1 MAKAKK
7 DGVIING
14 VVYPVIKELE
24 FNYVIQYEND
34 KRLFNKRKK
43 RLVDSGYNDKK
54 QKKNATVRTTR
65 GKSGNYD
72 QVEHF
77 KLIPRFNKIRERND
91 RYTLHELAR
100 NIGTSEMTLSNFK
113 NGKRVN
119 ETTLNI
125 IREWI
130 LENE

>member
-1 MAKAKK
+1 MSK

-24 FNYVIQYEND
+24 FNYVIQYGND

-43 RLVDSGYNDKK
+43 RLVGSGYNDKK
-54 QKKNATVRTTR
+54 QKKNATVRTAR
-65 GKSGNYD
+65 GRSWDYD
-72 QVEHF
+72 QAEHF
-77 KLIPRFNKIRERND
+77 KLIPRFNKIREKND
-91 RYTLHELAR
+91 RYTLQELAR
-100 NIGTSEMTLSNFK
+100 NIGMSGVTLSNFK

-119 ETTLNI
+119 ATTI
-125 IREWI
+125 KVIREWI

>member
-1 MAKAKK
+1 MVREKTEIII
-7 DGVIING
+7 DGVA
-14 VVYPVIKELE
+14 YPVIKELE
-24 FNYVIQYEND
+24 FNYVIPYGND

-43 RLVDSGYNDKK
+43 RLVGSGYNDKK
-54 QKKNATVRTTR
+54 QKKNATVRTAR
-65 GKSGNYD
+65 GRNGTYD
-72 QVEHF
+72 QAEHF
-77 KLIPRFNKIRERND
+77 KLIPRFNKIREKND

-119 ETTLNI
+119 ETTIKI

>member
-1 MAKAKK
+1 MVRAKTEIII
-7 DGVIING
+7 DGVG
-14 VVYPVIKELE
+14 YPIIKELE
-24 FNYVIQYEND
+24 FNYVVQYGND

-43 RLVDSGYNDKK
+43 RLVGSGYNEKK
-54 QKKNATVRTTR
+54 QKKTATVRTAR
-65 GKSGNYD
+65 GRNGDYD

-77 KLIPRFNKIRERND
+77 NLIPRFNKIREKND

-100 NIGTSEMTLSNFK
+100 NIGTSQMTLSNFK

-119 ETTLNI
+119 GTTLKV

>member
-1 MAKAKK
+1 MSK

-14 VVYPVIKELE
+14 AVYPVIKELE
-24 FNYVIQYEND
+24 FNYVIQYGND
-34 KRLFNKRKK
+34 KRLYNKRKK
-43 RLVDSGYNDKK
+43 RLVGTGYNDKK
-54 QKKNATVRTTR
+54 HKKVATVRTVQGRNGT
-65 GKSGNYD
+65 YD

-77 KLIPRFNKIRERND
+77 KLIPRFNKIREKHD

-100 NIGTSEMTLSNFK
+100 NIGMSAMTLINFK

-119 ETTLNI
+119 ATTI
-125 IREWI
+125 KVIREWI

>member
-1 MAKAKK
+1 MVRAKMEIII
-7 DGVIING
+7 DGVG
-14 VVYPVIKELE
+14 YPIIKELE
-24 FNYVIQYEND
+24 FNYVVQYGND

-43 RLVDSGYNDKK
+43 RLVGTGYNDKK
-54 QKKNATVRTTR
+54 QKKIATVRTAR
-65 GKSGNYD
+65 GRSVTYD
-72 QVEHF
+72 RSEHF
-77 KLIPRFNKIRERND
+77 KLIPRFNKIREKND

-100 NIGTSEMTLSNFK
+100 NIGTSSMTLSNFK

-119 ETTLNI
+119 ETTLKV

>member
-1 MAKAKK
+1 MVRAKTEIFI
-7 DGVIING
+7 DGVG
-14 VVYPVIKELE
+14 YPVIKELE
-24 FNYVIQYEND
+24 FNYVVQYGND

-43 RLVDSGYNDKK
+43 RLVGTGYNDKK
-54 QKKNATVRTTR
+54 QKKIATVRTAR
-65 GKSGNYD
+65 GRSVTYD
-72 QVEHF
+72 RSEHF
-77 KLIPRFNKIRERND
+77 KLIPRFNKIREKND

-100 NIGTSEMTLSNFK
+100 NIGTSSMTLSNFK

-119 ETTLNI
+119 ETTLKV

>member
-1 MAKAKK
+1 MTKAKMEITI
-7 DGVIING
+7 DGVA
-14 VVYPVIKELE
+14 YPVIKELE
-24 FNYVIQYEND
+24 FNYVIQYGND

-43 RLVDSGYNDKK
+43 RLVGSGYNDKK
-54 QKKNATVRTTR
+54 QKKNATVRTAR
-65 GKSGNYD
+65 GRNGDYD

-77 KLIPRFNKIRERND
+77 KLIPRFNKIREKND

-113 NGKRVN
+113 NVNRVN
-119 ETTLNI
+119 ATTI
-125 IREWI
+125 KVIREWI

>member
-1 MAKAKK
+1 MVREKTEIFI
-7 DGVIING
+7 DGVS
-14 VVYPVIKELE
+14 YPVIKELE
-24 FNYVIQYEND
+24 FNYVIQYGND

-43 RLVDSGYNDKK
+43 RLVGPGYNDKK
-54 QKKNATVRTTR
+54 QKKNATVRTSR
-65 GKSGNYD
+65 GWSVNYD
-72 QVEHF
+72 QTEHF
-77 KLIPRFNKIRERND
+77 KLIPRFNKIREKND

-119 ETTLNI
+119 ETTLKI

>member
-1 MAKAKK
+1 MVREKTEIFI
-7 DGVIING
+7 DGVG
-14 VVYPVIKELE
+14 YPIIKELE
-24 FNYVIQYEND
+24 FNYVIQYGND

-43 RLVDSGYNDKK
+43 RLVCSGYNDKK
-54 QKKNATVRTTR
+54 QKKNAKVRTAR
-65 GKSGNYD
+65 GWSVNYD
-72 QVEHF
+72 QSEHF
-77 KLIPRFNKIRERND
+77 KLIPKFNKIREKND

-100 NIGTSEMTLSNFK
+100 NIGTSSMTLSNFK

-119 ETTLNI
+119 GTTLKI

>member
-1 MAKAKK
+1 MTKAKMEITI
-7 DGVIING
+7 DEVA
-14 VVYPVIKELE
+14 YPVIKELE
-24 FNYVIQYEND
+24 FNYVIEYGND

-43 RLVDSGYNDKK
+43 RLVGSGYNDKK
-54 QKKNATVRTTR
+54 QKRNATVRTAR
-65 GKSGNYD
+65 GRNGNYD

-119 ETTLNI
+119 ATTI
-125 IREWI
+125 KVIREWI